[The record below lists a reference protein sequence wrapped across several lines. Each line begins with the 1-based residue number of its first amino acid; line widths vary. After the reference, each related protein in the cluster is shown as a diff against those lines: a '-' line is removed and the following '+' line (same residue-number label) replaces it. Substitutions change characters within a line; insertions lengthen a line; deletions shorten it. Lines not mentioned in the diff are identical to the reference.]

1 MGVMCAC
8 VWSVKTARL
17 IKLVS
22 DVPTEHGTAAGSLRC
37 VLVSHADASLAPP
50 HALNLC
56 AASLDEASLKLLRV
70 RNRWEEVHLPVE
82 RVDLERH
89 LLAHTSG
96 CLGLSEV
103 DEDWE

>member
-1 MGVMCAC
+1 M
-8 VWSVKTARL
+8 ARR
-17 IKLVS
+17 K
-22 DVPTEHGTAAGSLRC
+22 GKLRC
-37 VLVSHADASLAPP
+37 AVRVLVSHADASLAPP

-89 LLAHTSG
+89 LLAHISG

-103 DEDWE
+103 DEDWEGLGRQEIPCECE